1 MVSGFFVFPVFSFC
15 LALEI
20 PLAVIWVL
28 LRMFHLGLL
37 FSALA
42 LQQLHVLPWLSQ
54 PLLRGG
60 IVHSQ
65 KGTCEWMK
73 SLAVDI
79 PHPSCS
85 LQCSGWICML

>member
-1 MVSGFFVFPVFSFC
+1 MVSGFVFPVFSFC

-28 LRMFHLGLL
+28 LKTFHLGFL

-42 LQQLHVLPWLSQ
+42 LQLQVPPWLAQ
-54 PLLRGG
+54 PLLGGG
-60 IVHSQ
+60 IVRFW

-85 LQCSGWICML
+85 LQCSGWVSTL